1 MLVSDQLRCRVA
13 TVIMEATHIGEGRI
27 ATTGERLH
35 RIAEQIDAATAAV
48 EADNGPSTATR
59 QAVLDAHLA
68 ICILKTKTA

>member
-1 MLVSDQLRCRVA
+1 MLVSDRLRCRVA

-35 RIAEQIDAATAAV
+35 RIAEQIDAATAAI
-48 EADNGPSTATR
+48 EADGPSTATR
-59 QAVLDAHLA
+59 QAVLDAHLV